1 MLGGAPLSGLVFEE
15 AVGTIKGSTGVRWPL
30 TTLVV
35 IVVVSSANAVD
46 EPWRIVNKVWDD
58 CSTQSDVA
66 GCLQG
71 KAVTFMDRA
80 ARAESISFGDAI
92 SVVRTKPLDI
102 SREGKALSD
111 NDVEEAGKE
120 GRLTDLLW
128 DRAARFLSSHTVK
141 VNLPKISAEDLKS
154 GVEEGRGKMKKMMGT
169 MMMMGAMKAM
179 ALIPIALGVLF
190 LLAGKALII
199 AKIALVLSLI
209 ITLKKLLSAKQEEH
223 GGWQSSGGHG
233 GGWDRRSMESSPI
246 AHNLAYNAYKPQ

>member
-1 MLGGAPLSGLVFEE
+1 SLQRIAPLACLFFAASALASDDSWRLV
-15 AVGTIKGSTGVRWPL
+15 T
-30 TTLVV
+30 
-35 IVVVSSANAVD
+35 
-46 EPWRIVNKVWDD
+46 RIWDD
-58 CSTQSDVA
+58 CSNTPDVS

-80 ARAESISFGDAI
+80 ARADSISFGD
-92 SVVRTKPLDI
+92 SVSIVRSKPVDYA
-102 SREGKALSD
+102 REGKALSE
-111 NDVEEAGKE
+111 NDVEEAGKQ

-128 DRAARFLSSHTVK
+128 DRVARFLSSHTVK
-141 VNLPKISAEDLKS
+141 LDLPKISPDDLKN

-179 ALIPIALGVLF
+179 TLIPIALGALF

-223 GGWQSSGGHG
+223 GWQSSGGHG
-233 GGWDRRSMESSPI
+233 GGGGWDRRSLDASE
-246 AHNLAYNAYKPQ
+246 AHNLAYSAYKQ